1 VPTLTSADTLCP
13 ITPLRLRHGGTT
25 NSAPI
30 EVPQAELDDLNDRL
44 HRTRWPEELPDVGWS
59 YGVSKAYLS
68 DLVAY
73 WRTDYDWRV
82 HESRLNGVPQFT
94 TEIDGQTI
102 HFLHVRSPETDAT
115 PLIITHGWPSTV
127 YDFMDILGALT
138 NPRAHAADPAHAFHV
153 VAPSLPGFP
162 FSGPTHD
169 SGWGVN
175 RIALAWVELMRR
187 LGYDRFGVQAVTSAA
202 SCLPQWAAQPP
213 TV

>member
-1 VPTLTSADTLCP
+1 MAAQPTP
-13 ITPLRLRHGGTT
+13 YR
-25 NSAPI
+25 I
-30 EVPQAELDDLNDRL
+30 EVPQAELDDVNDRL
-44 HRTRWPEELPDVGWS
+44 HRTRWPDELPDVGWS

-153 VAPSLPGFP
+153 VAPSLPGLGISNRTARRRP
-162 FSGPTHD
+162 HD
-169 SGWGVN
+169 RARRTRAGGHRTPRRNGEPREDEGRSWPGAYKRWLCGRSN
-175 RIALAWVELMRR
+175 RNAYR
-187 LGYDRFGVQAVTSAA
+187 G
-202 SCLPQWAAQPP
+202 
-213 TV
+213 